1 MNKLCLD
8 QIKKWWQTH
17 NVDLFTIC
25 LSTQHGPCW
34 WRRQVS
40 HPSFDSSPIDKQTD
54 TLTHRGGKEETQG
67 ERFEYRTHSISTS
80 TRTSPYIDEYNM
92 GLGPK
97 KPIRVCLF
105 FSSPFPLY
113 ILRKEKILFFLN
125 PRLCC
130 RLRVSRLQTFR
141 LASRGCLS
149 LLLLFG
155 RLLISKKQNF
165 IVYSCLTIWSFTE
178 NCITKYIKYR
188 YRVTPV

>member
-1 MNKLCLD
+1 MTNA
-8 QIKKWWQTH
+8 QRGS
-17 NVDLFTIC
+17 FYY

-54 TLTHRGGKEETQG
+54 ITHRGGKETQG
-67 ERFEYRTHSISTS
+67 ERFEYRTHIST
-80 TRTSPYIDEYNM
+80 TSPYIDEYNM

-105 FSSPFPLY
+105 FPPPFPF
-113 ILRKEKILFFLN
+113 KKKKILFFLN

-141 LASRGCLS
+141 LASRAVCL
-149 LLLLFG
+149 FCC
-155 RLLISKKQNF
+155 
-165 IVYSCLTIWSFTE
+165 CLGDS
-178 NCITKYIKYR
+178 
-188 YRVTPV
+188 

>member
-8 QIKKWWQTH
+8 QIKMMTNAQRGS
-17 NVDLFTIC
+17 FSTIC

-54 TLTHRGGKEETQG
+54 THRGGKEETQG

-105 FSSPFPLY
+105 FSSPFPFY

-141 LASRGCLS
+141 LASRAVCL
-149 LLLLFG
+149 FCC
-155 RLLISKKQNF
+155 
-165 IVYSCLTIWSFTE
+165 CLGDS
-178 NCITKYIKYR
+178 
-188 YRVTPV
+188 